1 MNRNRAASSS
11 CAGSLKFLNLRT
23 LHLIG
28 IDDARKDPRR
38 HGVRLPYGN

>member
-1 MNRNRAASSS
+1 MNRNRTASSS
-11 CAGSLKFLNLRT
+11 CAGTLKFLSLRT

-38 HGVRLPYGN
+38 RGVRLPYGH